1 MVYSLIII
9 IIIIMLSYYH
19 ELIGDLVAL
28 GQKTNEDYLHC
39 VPKEP
44 TVSKM
49 RISIIFRSID
59 KSFINLGTVSI
70 YSPIPSILITII
82 YSILETA
89 ENKIAKYANGKE
101 KSFKA
106 ELITTKSYLDDG
118 EKEHI
123 VDLINAREKIKAE
136 KKLEKQIYSEDSKEY
151 YFGEGLTVPKIRD
164 VRC

>member
-1 MVYSLIII
+1 M
-9 IIIIMLSYYH
+9 
-19 ELIGDLVAL
+19 VAL
-28 GQKTNEDYLHC
+28 GQKTNEDYLHS

-44 TVSKM
+44 SVSKM

-70 YSPIPSILITII
+70 YSLIPPILITII
-82 YSILETA
+82 TIITILETA
-89 ENKIAKYANGKE
+89 ENKIAIYANGKE

-106 ELITTKSYLDDG
+106 ELISTKSYLDDG

-136 KKLEKQIYSEDSKEY
+136 KKLEKQLYAEDSKEY
-151 YFGEGLTVPKIRD
+151 YFGEGLAVPKIRD